1 MDRSFVLVMKTLLCV
16 LLASVSIAGSLFA
29 APAKPVLSAVEAVA
43 IAQADLDSRGLQDTI
58 FIWQI
63 TYKEASVMNSYAH
76 WEVMWSAPFPAQTEG
91 RNEYALRIAMDGTYK
106 RSVK

>member
-1 MDRSFVLVMKTLLCV
+1 MKTLLCA
-16 LLASVSIAGSLFA
+16 LLASAAFAGSLFA
-29 APAKPVLSAVEAVA
+29 GPAKPVLSAVEAST
-43 IAQADLDSRGLQDTI
+43 IAQADLESRGLQDTV

-63 TYKEASVMNSYAH
+63 TYKEASVMNSYTY

-91 RNEYALRIAMDGTYK
+91 RNEYALRVAMDGTYK